1 MLEEMVVFSGGQPR
15 NELSVA
21 TRQAMTKH
29 QQTMQNGDIL
39 RAEAARDM
47 ERMIFERKREE
58 KFWSSERRGGREA
71 VLLYKIL
78 GASPPLK
85 TMHF

>member
-1 MLEEMVVFSGGQPR
+1 
-15 NELSVA
+15 
-21 TRQAMTKH
+21 MTKH
-29 QQTMQNGDIL
+29 QQMMQNGDIP
-39 RAEAARDM
+39 ASKGN
-47 ERMIFERKREE
+47 ERYGEDDFERKREE
-58 KFWSSERRGGREA
+58 KFRSSETRRGREA